1 MDMSDIKVKWFCP
14 ILIGAFCLL
23 ISGYQVNS
31 EETGKSRKLM
41 DANGDYLLITHDDT
55 PDRPDFQKVEIFR
68 NNKGLRDQIKIHGP
82 IKEMNAISR
91 TKTETIEEL
100 IEDISLWIPKL
111 YGDQFS
117 INPRCI
123 IILETKINED
133 DKAEVRFAVAMECL
147 PKLRSNKTIQ
157 I

>member
-1 MDMSDIKVKWFCP
+1 MSDTEVKWFYP
-14 ILIGAFCLL
+14 ILTGVLCLL
-23 ISGYQVNS
+23 ISVNMVPS
-31 EETGKSRKLM
+31 EEIGKSGKLRG
-41 DANGDYLLITHDDT
+41 ANADYLLIAHDDR
-55 PDRPDFQKVEIFR
+55 PDRPDFIKAEIFR
-68 NNKGLRDQIKIHGP
+68 NKKGLRDQLEIYGP

-100 IEDISLWIPKL
+100 IEDLSLWIPKL
-111 YGDQFS
+111 YGERFS

-133 DKAEVRFAVAMECL
+133 DKAEVRFAVAMECI
-147 PKLRSNKTIQ
+147 PKLRSNRTIQ

>member
-1 MDMSDIKVKWFCP
+1 MSDTRVKWFYP
-14 ILIGAFCLL
+14 ILIGALCLL
-23 ISGYQVNS
+23 ISGYQVTS
-31 EETGKSRKLM
+31 EEIGKSGKLM
-41 DANGDYLLITHDDT
+41 DANGDYLLIAHDDK
-55 PDRPDFQKVEIFR
+55 PKRPDFQKAEIFR
-68 NNKGLRDQIKIHGP
+68 NTKGLRDQIKIHGP
-82 IKEMNAISR
+82 MKEMNAISR

-133 DKAEVRFAVAMECL
+133 DKAEVRFAVAMECI